1 MIVLESGAIMSV
13 NPPHILAR
21 EVVVEAVGTMGLPFG
36 GIAWMNRGRRIEWI
50 WSPSEFLPTVAR

>member
-1 MIVLESGAIMSV
+1 MSV

-36 GIAWMNRGRRIEWI
+36 GIAWMNRVRRIEWI